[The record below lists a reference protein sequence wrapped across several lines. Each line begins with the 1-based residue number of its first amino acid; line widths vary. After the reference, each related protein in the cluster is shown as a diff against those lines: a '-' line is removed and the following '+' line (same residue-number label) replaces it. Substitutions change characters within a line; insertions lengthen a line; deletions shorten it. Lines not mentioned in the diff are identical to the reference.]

1 MKLQSSFAAFLLAGM
16 FWSASAGAQLPAAV
30 GDTPVPSLAP
40 MLKRASPAVVNI
52 ATRGTVQEQNP
63 LLNDPFFRRFFD
75 VPNTPRQREFQSAGS
90 GVIVD
95 AKNGY
100 IITNAHVVENATDI
114 TVQTLDNRSLKAK
127 VVGTDPGSD
136 VAVLQVQAG
145 NLVDL
150 PIADSDRAEVGDF
163 VVAIGNPFGL
173 GHTVTSGIVSA
184 LGRSGINP
192 EGYEDFIQTDASI
205 NPGNSGGALV
215 NLGGQLVGINSAI
228 LSRSGGNIG
237 IGFAIPSN
245 MMKVVMN
252 QLIKFG
258 KVKRGVLGVNI
269 QTLVPEIA
277 QSMGLQEGIQ
287 GALVSQVVEG
297 SAAEKAGV
305 RAGDVITGINNRAV
319 RDAGQLRNA
328 IGLLSVG
335 EKVDIA
341 LLRDGKPRRVTAM
354 ISERDAAAESRA
366 AGPGAG
372 AGSHPG
378 LEGADIADGP
388 NGILIRSVAEGSPAA
403 QRGLRTNDV
412 ILAVGRTRIA
422 NVAEFQ
428 RATEGQSAFVLQIRR
443 GNAMLVIPI
452 R

>member
-1 MKLQSSFAAFLLAGM
+1 
-16 FWSASAGAQLPAAV
+16 
-30 GDTPVPSLAP
+30 
-40 MLKRASPAVVNI
+40 
-52 ATRGTVQEQNP
+52 RGTVQEQNP
-63 LLNDPFFRRFFD
+63 LFNDPFFRRFFD
-75 VPNTPRQREFQSAGS
+75 VPNTPREREFQSAGS

-95 AKNGY
+95 ARNGY
-100 IITNAHVVENATDI
+100 IITNAHVVENATEI
-114 TVQTLDNRSLKAK
+114 TVQLLDNRSLTAK
-127 VVGTDPGSD
+127 VVGSDAGSD
-136 VAVLQVQAG
+136 IAVVKVQAN
-145 NLVDL
+145 NLTQI
-150 PIADSDRAEVGDF
+150 PIADSDLTEVGDY
-163 VVAIGNPFGL
+163 VVAIGNPFAL

-215 NLGGQLVGINSAI
+215 NLNGELVGINSAI
-228 LSRSGGNIG
+228 LSRTGGNIG

-245 MMKVVMN
+245 MMKIVMN

-258 KVKRGVLGVNI
+258 KVKRGVLVVNI
-269 QTLVPEIA
+269 QTLAPEIA
-277 QSMGLQEGIQ
+277 QSMGLPDGIQ
-287 GALVSQVVEG
+287 GALVSQVVDG

-305 RAGDVITGINNRAV
+305 KAGDVITAVNNRPV

-335 EKVDIA
+335 EKVDLA
-341 LLRDGKPRRVTAM
+341 LLRDGKPRRVTATV
-354 ISERDAAAESRA
+354 SERDEAAEAQSA
-366 AGPGAG
+366 AGSA

-388 NGILIRSVAEGSPAA
+388 NGVTIRSVAEGSPAA

-412 ILAVGRTRIA
+412 ILAVGRTR
-422 NVAEFQ
+422 VTSLAEFQ
-428 RATEGQSAFVLQIRR
+428 KATEGQSAFVVQIRR